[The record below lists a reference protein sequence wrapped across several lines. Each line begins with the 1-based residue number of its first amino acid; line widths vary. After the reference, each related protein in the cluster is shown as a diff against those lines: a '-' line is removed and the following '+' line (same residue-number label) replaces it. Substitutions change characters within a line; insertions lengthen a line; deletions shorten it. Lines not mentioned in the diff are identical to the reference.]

1 MKTSV
6 DDRVPRG
13 RTTGMSIHLN
23 TVPRLLFVV
32 NLMFVPVIHTF
43 ACEYDNHGLGVLKI
57 GFDQNQDLLSV
68 NAEDQ
73 RVDTLLQAISKATGI
88 EFSDDAGYGCD
99 QVNVEFDAVP
109 LLPAL
114 ALVFS
119 DRSYIVRKS
128 SDGHLSVWLLP
139 PGQDVPRSSDM
150 DAENAAFY
158 NDLKSSQLSE
168 GLAQQVMQLEQEQQ

>member
-1 MKTSV
+1 
-6 DDRVPRG
+6 
-13 RTTGMSIHLN
+13 MSIHLN

-128 SDGHLSVWLLP
+128 SDGRLSVWLLP
-139 PGQDVPRSSDM
+139 PGLDAPRSDT
-150 DAENAAFY
+150 DTEKAQFY
-158 NDLKSSQLSE
+158 NDLQGSQPSE
-168 GLAQQVMQLEQEQQ
+168 GLAQQIMQLEQEQK